1 MRRIPTSSPAPY
13 RVSFSTEAWKQ
24 IGTMPSSVFQA
35 LRGTLARMAN
45 ELHPRGPQSPQRVIL
60 EGVEVIYTWDEA
72 TSEVRLVCSWDTTED
87 EVDAFAAD
95 VRRACAA
102 APA

>member
-1 MRRIPTSSPAPY
+1 
-13 RVSFSTEAWKQ
+13 
-24 IGTMPSSVFQA
+24 MPSSVFQA

-72 TSEVRLVCSWDTTED
+72 TRTLNVTDLRQI
-87 EVDAFAAD
+87 
-95 VRRACAA
+95 RAGL
-102 APA
+102 